1 MDPESMPVFVEEG
14 RPWVCGRAR
23 RRPGGRS
30 ALGFFLGGG
39 YIRPAVFAS
48 LTSASEIDSGSSVE
62 EQWEFQ
68 LTAIIRSWGTQTFS

>member
-1 MDPESMPVFVEEG
+1 MVEPG
-14 RPWVCGRAR
+14 VGLVVVQLWV
-23 RRPGGRS
+23 
-30 ALGFFLGGG
+30 FLGGG

-48 LTSASEIDSGSSVE
+48 LTSDSEIDSGSSVE